1 MLGLDVTRLVAIW
14 GRAPLKITP
23 TLCLP
28 IRYQKSDCRI
38 CVQNCPVKAVEVT
51 ENSVSVTDKAC
62 TGCGV
67 CASLCPTGVF
77 EMTNLPFHHFFKK
90 AEEYLSQVNA
100 ITLECYKVPFGDSL
114 PLSLRVPCL
123 AHITPGLM
131 LKLLSVGAKEIIIR
145 DAGICEVC
153 ESKCGDKAA
162 EDTVL
167 KIQELLKDSGFQ
179 QKASV
184 ITNVVS
190 INNLTFKGDR
200 LKDYKEDYEV
210 SRREMFSVF
219 RKGAY
224 KGVAG
229 VIKEEP
235 SPVIDPG
242 RDRLKKGIP
251 KEREEL
257 LKAME
262 GLISSNVNPQ
272 TPLRSRIFPAVKID
286 KGCDMCKL
294 CHLFCP
300 TDALT
305 IEDTKEGQG
314 IAFKAATCLGCG
326 LCAPVCA
333 KNVLTLKTQ
342 EILPD
347 EIIQQKKRIIVW
359 FDKARCADCGRNF
372 VKIKSGEI
380 CDTCLKER
388 ELQ

>member
-1 MLGLDVTRLVAIW
+1 
-14 GRAPLKITP
+14 
-23 TLCLP
+23 
-28 IRYQKSDCRI
+28 
-38 CVQNCPVKAVEVT
+38 
-51 ENSVSVTDKAC
+51 
-62 TGCGV
+62 
-67 CASLCPTGVF
+67 
-77 EMTNLPFHHFFKK
+77 
-90 AEEYLSQVNA
+90 
-100 ITLECYKVPFGDSL
+100 
-114 PLSLRVPCL
+114 
-123 AHITPGLM
+123 
-131 LKLLSVGAKEIIIR
+131 
-145 DAGICEVC
+145 
-153 ESKCGDKAA
+153 
-162 EDTVL
+162 
-167 KIQELLKDSGFQ
+167 
-179 QKASV
+179 
-184 ITNVVS
+184 
-190 INNLTFKGDR
+190 
-200 LKDYKEDYEV
+200 
-210 SRREMFSVF
+210 MFSVF

-286 KGCDMCKL
+286 KGCDMCNL

-300 TDALT
+300 TDALAL
-305 IEDTKEGQG
+305 EDTKEALG
-314 IAFKAATCLGCG
+314 IAFKPASCLGCG
-326 LCAPVCA
+326 LCVPICA

>member
-1 MLGLDVTRLVAIW
+1 
-14 GRAPLKITP
+14 
-23 TLCLP
+23 
-28 IRYQKSDCRI
+28 
-38 CVQNCPVKAVEVT
+38 
-51 ENSVSVTDKAC
+51 
-62 TGCGV
+62 
-67 CASLCPTGVF
+67 
-77 EMTNLPFHHFFKK
+77 
-90 AEEYLSQVNA
+90 
-100 ITLECYKVPFGDSL
+100 
-114 PLSLRVPCL
+114 
-123 AHITPGLM
+123 M
-131 LKLLSVGAKEIIIR
+131 LKLLSIGAKEIIIR

-162 EDTVL
+162 ADTVL
-167 KIQELLKDSGFQ
+167 KIQELLKDSGLQ
-179 QKASV
+179 QKVSV

-210 SRREMFSVF
+210 SRREIFSMF
-219 RKGAY
+219 RKGTY
-224 KGVAG
+224 KGIAE
-229 VIKEEP
+229 VIKEE
-235 SPVIDPG
+235 SPQAIESG
-242 RDRLKKGIP
+242 RDRLKKGLP

-272 TPLRSRIFPAVKID
+272 TPFRSRIFPAVKID
-286 KGCDMCKL
+286 KGCDICKL

-333 KNVLTLKTQ
+333 KNVLTLKAQ

-359 FDKARCADCGRNF
+359 FDKAQCADCGRNF

>member
-38 CVQNCPVKAVEVT
+38 CVEKCPVNAVQVT
-51 ENSVSVTDKAC
+51 ENSISVTDKAC

-90 AEEYLSQVNA
+90 AEKYLSQGNA
-100 ITLECYKVPFGDSL
+100 ITLECYKVPFEHSL

-131 LKLLSVGAKEIIIR
+131 LKLLSIGAKEIIIR

-210 SRREMFSVF
+210 SRREIFSMF
-219 RKGAY
+219 RKGTY
-224 KGVAG
+224 KGIAE
-229 VIKEEP
+229 VIKEE
-235 SPVIDPG
+235 SPQAIESG
-242 RDRLKKGIP
+242 RDRLKKGLP

-314 IAFKAATCLGCG
+314 IAFKAATCIGCG

-333 KNVLTLKTQ
+333 KSVLTLKAQ